1 MGKATYRG
9 SAPPDHPVFHDGV
22 QVFLRTNKKYKR
34 AVGLQL
40 PTLDEWDDARYIGIM
55 VFSPLGKIYKK
66 YTISRE
72 LAKKLEG
79 DNEHM
84 A

>member
-9 SAPPDHPVFHDGV
+9 SAPHDHPVFHDGV
-22 QVFLRTNKKYKR
+22 QVFLKTPKGEYKK
-34 AVGLQL
+34 AVGVEL
-40 PTLDEWDDARYIGIM
+40 PPISEWGDARYLGIM
-55 VFSPLGKIYKK
+55 IFSPLGRIFKK

-72 LAKKLEG
+72 LAKQLEG
-79 DNEHM
+79 DHEE